1 MNAKEKANELI
12 EKFMLYSFVKTEIS
26 KETMQYEYNYKIK
39 RELAKQ
45 CAIIAVDEII
55 DQWDYV
61 DTYLANLGGEF
72 NPNLR
77 YWQEVKTELEKL

>member
-1 MNAKEKANELI
+1 MTPKEKAKELI
-12 EKFMLYSFVKTEIS
+12 EKFKPNVYCYSGSGMLTNTYDEETAQHYSI
-26 KETMQYEYNYKIK
+26 
-39 RELAKQ
+39 Q